1 MFSTHGQRR
10 KLCKKFFA
18 SCQRIQFDESK
29 CWIYSTGST
38 KIPFF
43 SLIQNSHCFHIY
55 MYIILY
61 TPRAFLR
68 RRGAHMPRQVATE
81 IQNGYLGKMLQT
93 ISIIQCISNSTIDYS
108 SSFLFY
114 VLLLYFFNSFR
125 FLCMCVS
132 VILLPG
138 FSGFFFSSLVWFGK
152 HLKVFYCL
160 CAECLLC

>member
-1 MFSTHGQRR
+1 MAKIYCIQTPNWVRVNVYRFSWLRLELNLNLNPSQRKTLNCWLKRTHFFFCTRKTRLKCGYFVHFILTRLTIKGNRNGMFSTHGQRR

-81 IQNGYLGKMLQT
+81 I
-93 ISIIQCISNSTIDYS
+93 
-108 SSFLFY
+108 
-114 VLLLYFFNSFR
+114 
-125 FLCMCVS
+125 
-132 VILLPG
+132 
-138 FSGFFFSSLVWFGK
+138 
-152 HLKVFYCL
+152 
-160 CAECLLC
+160 